1 MFGTM
6 PFAPKCKRML
16 MRRWSFSMKNSA
28 GFSLGNIKKIM
39 LAKRKNKREKDV
51 PARRELQPDSVWEK

>member
-1 MFGTM
+1 
-6 PFAPKCKRML
+6 
-16 MRRWSFSMKNSA
+16 MKNSA
-28 GFSLGNIKKIM
+28 GFSIGNIKKIM